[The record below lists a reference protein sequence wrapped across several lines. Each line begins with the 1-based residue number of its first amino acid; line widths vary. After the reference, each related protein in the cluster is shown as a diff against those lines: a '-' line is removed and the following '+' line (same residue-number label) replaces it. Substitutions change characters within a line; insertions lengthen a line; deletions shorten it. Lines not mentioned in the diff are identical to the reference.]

1 MQQAY
6 KNAPSGIVY
15 IFIANVKNTGEYLKG
30 MIVVKNG
37 QIRVN
42 PGKNGRVD
50 WQLNKQDL
58 TALSSFDFHY
68 NKSYL

>member
-1 MQQAY
+1 
-6 KNAPSGIVY
+6 
-15 IFIANVKNTGEYLKG
+15 

-37 QIRVN
+37 QIREN